1 LCKFPPEHKEKHPK
15 SYDFGCDLVA
25 GMGFE
30 RPFRKYSRLAS
41 PWYTRLAMLLI
52 FVNRFVKMP
61 HRGVFARS
69 PMTSSVGHER
79 EQFSSHRRDK
89 RNSHLTVTVSFVW
102 DEGPKK
108 MQRTPSRRPPVGG
121 RVGGQVLKK
130 VKILIENS
138 HFGTARKF
146 RFCLTFLSHLY
157 FFSHQNL
164 YLMICFTADSFF
176 QNKDVFPKNQ
186 FKLNLLLARFFY

>member
-1 LCKFPPEHKEKHPK
+1 MISFCFNCFAIFKKARKTTKNEENPRK
-15 SYDFGCDLVA
+15 SRVFRAISFLVA
-25 GMGFE
+25 
-30 RPFRKYSRLAS
+30 
-41 PWYTRLAMLLI
+41 LI
-52 FVNRFVKMP
+52 
-61 HRGVFARS
+61 
-69 PMTSSVGHER
+69 
-79 EQFSSHRRDK
+79 DK
-89 RNSHLTVTVSFVW
+89 SDQKRW

-138 HFGTARKF
+138 HLVTARKF

>member
-1 LCKFPPEHKEKHPK
+1 MTLNWGKIGVKPQPDTLLGNLFEAKTPK
-15 SYDFGCDLVA
+15 NSKKTPLDVLPRAIFGKSD
-25 GMGFE
+25 
-30 RPFRKYSRLAS
+30 
-41 PWYTRLAMLLI
+41 
-52 FVNRFVKMP
+52 
-61 HRGVFARS
+61 
-69 PMTSSVGHER
+69 
-79 EQFSSHRRDK
+79 QK
-89 RNSHLTVTVSFVW
+89 RW

-108 MQRTPSRRPPVGG
+108 MQRTPSRRPTVGG

-146 RFCLTFLSHLY
+146 RFRLTFLSHLY

-164 YLMICFTADSFF
+164 YLMICVTADSFF
-176 QNKDVFPKNQ
+176 QNKDVFPMNQ

>member
-1 LCKFPPEHKEKHPK
+1 MP
-15 SYDFGCDLVA
+15 
-25 GMGFE
+25 
-30 RPFRKYSRLAS
+30 
-41 PWYTRLAMLLI
+41 TRLMYMKDI
-52 FVNRFVKMP
+52 TISRITDVYFRDSFIW
-61 HRGVFARS
+61 HRKDGMKA
-69 PMTSSVGHER
+69 
-79 EQFSSHRRDK
+79 QK
-89 RNSHLTVTVSFVW
+89 RW

-121 RVGGQVLKK
+121 RVGGQILKI
-130 VKILIENS
+130 VKIIIENP

-146 RFCLTFLSHLY
+146 RFRLTFLSHLY

>member
-1 LCKFPPEHKEKHPK
+1 
-15 SYDFGCDLVA
+15 
-25 GMGFE
+25 MGLE
-30 RPFRKYSRLAS
+30 RPCQKHSRLVRDALHAPDTPCFFPCRAS
-41 PWYTRLAMLLI
+41 FIR
-52 FVNRFVKMP
+52 
-61 HRGVFARS
+61 HRRRS
-69 PMTSSVGHER
+69 RSKPIPSSVGHER
-79 EQFSSHRRDK
+79 EQFSSHRRNERKQPPYGDCFLSFGTSDQK
-89 RNSHLTVTVSFVW
+89 RW

-146 RFCLTFLSHLY
+146 RFRLTFLSHLY

>member
-1 LCKFPPEHKEKHPK
+1 
-15 SYDFGCDLVA
+15 
-25 GMGFE
+25 
-30 RPFRKYSRLAS
+30 
-41 PWYTRLAMLLI
+41 
-52 FVNRFVKMP
+52 
-61 HRGVFARS
+61 
-69 PMTSSVGHER
+69 
-79 EQFSSHRRDK
+79 
-89 RNSHLTVTVSFVW
+89 
-102 DEGPKK
+102 

-121 RVGGQVLKK
+121 RVGGQILKK

-186 FKLNLLLARFFY
+186 FKLNLLLARFFYRLLPRRSRWKQVALQCLHEEFVFRCIQPFIEVSVGNDYNACYVIDG